1 MRRTGPTIAIALAA
15 TIGATLAVAWAAGDE
30 ERSPGG
36 APPQRNTEERPF
48 GGPPP
53 SNREIRV
60 KKAGKKCATA
70 AGECYLSKARAV
82 GTACTCPEGDDKGA
96 QGKVE

>member
-1 MRRTGPTIAIALAA
+1 MRPTGPTIAIALAA
-15 TIGATLAVAWAAGDE
+15 TIGATLAAAGAADDK

-53 SNREIRV
+53 DRKLKFRKV
-60 KKAGKKCATA
+60 GKTCRTA
-70 AGECYLSKARAV
+70 AGTCELAKATSV
-82 GTACTCPEGDDKGA
+82 GTVCSCANGA
-96 QGKVE
+96 EGKVE